1 MQNKG
6 EKAEYQHERLKTLIV
21 EQGQDLA
28 LLEDP
33 VTHDFATFHQ
43 HAQSLDFIMMGFVNN
58 VFVERIAQVKKW
70 AEQVEQLVVS
80 EDNRMNFSHPRRWRT
95 DLLLKEKAIHRM
107 SEVLYKLN

>member
-1 MQNKG
+1 M
-6 EKAEYQHERLKTLIV
+6 IV
-21 EQGQDLA
+21 EQGQDLE
-28 LLEDP
+28 LLEDR
-33 VTHDFATFHQ
+33 VTHDFATFHK

-95 DLLLKEKAIHRM
+95 DLLLKVKAIQRM
-107 SEVLYKLN
+107 SEVLGK